1 VVVAVVEDVV
11 WVLMVDQVVVA
22 VAQTELVDLE
32 IPLQQPLLKDKMVET
47 ERHQEAELPLT
58 QEVVEAVQV
67 EQVLMDQVQKQEMEE
82 MDLLL

>member
-1 VVVAVVEDVV
+1 
-11 WVLMVDQVVVA
+11 
-22 VAQTELVDLE
+22 
-32 IPLQQPLLKDKMVET
+32 MVET